1 MPGVRPHEE
10 RESEGM
16 WDFRKAEREE
26 REGKERGG
34 EDDDGGGG
42 GGNGDDEQQFCCFIF
57 FVKFVE
63 KKKGEERLFWG
74 SVRGHGGE
82 EGCVDLMLIA
92 PLFFV
97 YLFLYNCILAP

>member
-34 EDDDGGGG
+34 GDDDDGGG

-57 FVKFVE
+57 FRE
-63 KKKGEERLFWG
+63 ICRE
-74 SVRGHGGE
+74 E
-82 EGCVDLMLIA
+82 EGRREIVLGIGQGVWRRRRLR
-92 PLFFV
+92 
-97 YLFLYNCILAP
+97 